1 MNLDFS
7 ALASAIRQLE
17 KSLAYAGSEMAE
29 NNNDLF
35 EQFRNSVIQ
44 CFEFTYE
51 LSHKMLKR
59 YLEATAANPDEID
72 LSTFQNIIRMGNEKG
87 LLRSDWTV
95 WRNYRLARSNSS
107 HAHDRNKA
115 DAVYRISADFL
126 DEAKYL
132 HRQLTEKSLQQYET
146 FRTIIDQDKR
156 VIQEGKADDYDQ
168 HG

>member
-1 MNLDFS
+1 MDIDFS
-7 ALASAIRQLE
+7 PLAHAISQLE
-17 KSLAYAGSEMAE
+17 KSIAYATSEMAE
-29 NNNDLF
+29 NNSDLF

-59 YLEATAANPDEID
+59 YLEATAANPEEID

-95 WRNYRLARSNSS
+95 WRDYRLARSNSS
-107 HAHDRNKA
+107 HTYDANKA
-115 DAVYRISADFL
+115 EAVYHVASDFL
-126 DEAKYL
+126 EEAKYL
-132 HRQLTEKSLQQYET
+132 YRQLLDKS
-146 FRTIIDQDKR
+146 R
-156 VIQEGKADDYDQ
+156 